1 MQLEIASSETLIGRA
16 SEFNRVLGDVSP
28 IEMRVREPQVI
39 KVSAATLGL
48 LGFWNLAGFAL
59 AMMSHSRFA
68 GHPFDS

>member
-1 MQLEIASSETLIGRA
+1 VNST
-16 SEFNRVLGDVSP
+16 EFLALSAP

-59 AMMSHSRFA
+59 AMTSHSRFA